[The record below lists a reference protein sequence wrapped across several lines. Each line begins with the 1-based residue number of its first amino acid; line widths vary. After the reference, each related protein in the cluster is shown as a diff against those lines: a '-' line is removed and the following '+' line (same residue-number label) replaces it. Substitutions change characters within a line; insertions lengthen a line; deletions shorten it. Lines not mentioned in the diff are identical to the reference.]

1 MLNLRGSALTV
12 LVFIFQWLH
21 IELFVYFKL
30 QNRFNMIVVRWNN
43 MIQGSFGF
51 ALIRRKLR
59 NKKKKGRKQSKKK
72 QPTEFLAKMFLQ

>member
-1 MLNLRGSALTV
+1 
-12 LVFIFQWLH
+12 
-21 IELFVYFKL
+21 
-30 QNRFNMIVVRWNN
+30 MIVVRWNN

-59 NKKKKGRKQSKKK
+59 NKKKKWRKQSKKK